1 MAMNCES
8 FRENIDAYIDGGLES
23 AVRLEME
30 RHAETCGPCMKML
43 EEARMLKEL
52 LLEMS
57 EETVPLKA
65 QAAWRRA
72 VREEAKAK
80 KRTFAW
86 GRTLAPVAAALV
98 VMVAGTMGMRMT
110 RTAPVTTE
118 ATLLAMTEAG
128 YGMYDRMDDEAER
141 TGVTMAAGYAGGLQS
156 DGSVGSTR
164 DAATETLSASAQ
176 PVVLRSAERAIVS
189 ESYDADIQWLNDLV
203 IEYGAYFEER
213 SEEISQGSSNGY
225 GRISNAVVRVPSDRL
240 DDFLTELD
248 QLGSTVRRSEAADD
262 VTGRY
267 MDKQSRLDALKMQK
281 EKLSEML
288 AEATNVDELIAIDD
302 KMTEVI
308 AQMESLKGDLRRWE
322 SEQSYSKVT
331 LTLAEVFEEKAETAD
346 SLGVRMQQG
355 FDESIV
361 WLKAF
366 GQDLLVMLAT
376 YGPRLIILLPALALG
391 IAAGCLLRR
400 KNRK

>member
-1 MAMNCES
+1 MAINCEA

-57 EETVPLKA
+57 EEPVPLKA

-72 VREEAKAK
+72 VREEAKK
-80 KRTFAW
+80 KAFAW

-98 VMVAGTMGMRMT
+98 VMVAGTMGMRMN
-110 RTAPVTTE
+110 R
-118 ATLLAMTEAG
+118 ATPAAGDQMLLPMLETG
-128 YGMYDRMDDEAER
+128 YGVHDRMDETAER

-156 DGSVGSTR
+156 DGSVGDTR
-164 DAATETLSASAQ
+164 SAATETLSSSAQ

-189 ESYDADIQWLNDLV
+189 ENYDSDIQWLSDLV

-213 SEEISQGSSNGY
+213 SEEISQDAANGY
-225 GRISNAVVRVPSDRL
+225 GRISHAVVRVPSDRL

-248 QLGSTVRRSEAADD
+248 QLGSTIRRSEAADD

-267 MDKQSRLDALKMQK
+267 MDTQSRLDALKMQK
-281 EKLSEML
+281 EKLTEML
-288 AEATNVDELIAIDD
+288 AESASVEDLIAIDD

-308 AQMESLKGDLRRWE
+308 AQMESLEGDLRRWE

-331 LTLAEVFEEKAETAD
+331 LTLAEVYEDKAETAD
-346 SLGVRMQQG
+346 SLGVRMKQG
-355 FDESIV
+355 FDGSIV
-361 WLKAF
+361 WLKEF

-376 YGPRLIILLPALALG
+376 YGPRLIILLPALVLG

-400 KNRK
+400 RKNR